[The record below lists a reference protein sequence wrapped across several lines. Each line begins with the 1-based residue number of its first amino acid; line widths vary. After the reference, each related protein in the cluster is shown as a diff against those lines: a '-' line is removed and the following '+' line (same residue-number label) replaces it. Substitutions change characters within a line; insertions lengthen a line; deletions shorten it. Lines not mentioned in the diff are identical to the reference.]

1 MFRAVGILGARRAVV
16 WHGAILGLALGLL
29 GPLSP
34 GAGAQDGAASGVS
47 GPKAAISIN
56 FATPNRVASRGGTE
70 VMFYGTGLDAV
81 TEVRVGGVPATGLRH
96 ETEAPDITL
105 LFITVPPGQAGI
117 PVIVFDVP
125 GEDDAVISGILAYF
139 EGVQLDT
146 IVPNRG
152 PRTGNA
158 VRSLEGE
165 GFFPGEIANVTVG
178 GVSVPFNVVDA
189 GSISITPPPVAESG
203 PVNVKVTHVDGSSGT
218 LVYTYEGLSVLKM
231 LPTTVPTAEA
241 TNVFLLGTGFDDGA
255 SVLVDG
261 VPPANINVSPYGDW
275 FSFEV
280 GPHALGT
287 VDVTVTNSTNESVML
302 SDALR
307 FSDAAGPRITYV
319 SPPDVE
325 QYGQPKEFQVSGE
338 GFSTV
343 GTTRVLF
350 GTEEATNVRVEEDTV
365 GYAQEGIFV
374 YFTVTPRQ
382 FGGHVDVTVINPD
395 GSRNTAIGAVELA
408 KPDDQAP
415 PSLVLNGDNP
425 ILTPQGET
433 YTDPGAQATDAIDG
447 DVSSLIEVSGAVNT
461 AIPDRYDLNYDATDT
476 QLNRAARVSRSVY
489 VEPLSLVTVPVP
501 DDLPPGGLV
510 TGRPGISVAIGDG
523 DFQDGSTLTFDRPSV
538 VPPLDTPDDPNFQI
552 LPTTVFEIGGLDGLS
567 NAGVIRVTIDYPDG
581 DQDGFVDG
589 TMLAE
594 LNIIVLALNDDGDTI
609 TIVPDIDPV
618 ANTASFDADASIL
631 ALGGDKALGGVIFVL
646 GGVQAQ
652 IPVASVAGLAVL
664 LIAMV
669 VGLWVMR
676 DRSQTV

>member
-29 GPLSP
+29 GPLCLC
-34 GAGAQDGAASGVS
+34 AGAQEGAGGVAV
-47 GPKAAISIN
+47 PKADISIN
-56 FATPNRVASRGGTE
+56 FASPNWVATRGGTE

-105 LFITVPPGQAGI
+105 LFITVPPGQAGVPYVEFI
-117 PVIVFDVP
+117 VP
-125 GEDDAVISGILAYF
+125 GQNDSVHHGILGYF
-139 EGVQLDT
+139 SGVKLDS
-146 IVPNRG
+146 ILPRRG
-152 PRTGNA
+152 PRTGNV
-158 VRSLEGE
+158 VRTIQGE
-165 GFFPGEIANVTVG
+165 GFFPAEIASVTVG
-178 GVSVPFNVVDA
+178 GVSIPFTVDDA
-189 GSISITPPPVAESG
+189 TSISITPPPVAESG
-203 PVNVKVTHVDGSSGT
+203 PVNVKVTHIDGSSGMV
-218 LVYTYEGLSVLKM
+218 VYSYVDLSLNKLM
-231 LPTTVPTAEA
+231 PTTFPTDETSTASLFGSGIDA
-241 TNVFLLGTGFDDGA
+241 GA
-255 SVLVDG
+255 SVLVGGTPPEGVFFSPNGDG
-261 VPPANINVSPYGDW
+261 V
-275 FSFEV
+275 SFEV
-280 GPHALGT
+280 GPHAAG
-287 VDVTVTNSTNESVML
+287 VFDVTVTNGSGESVTL
-302 SDALR
+302 HDALR
-307 FSDAAGPRITYV
+307 ISDAVGPRITQISPHYV
-319 SPPDVE
+319 Q
-325 QYGQPKEFQVSGE
+325 QYGQPKEFKLSGE

-395 GSRNTAIGAVELA
+395 GTRNTAIGAVELR
-408 KPDDQAP
+408 KPEDTVP

-433 YTDPGAQATDAIDG
+433 YTDPGARATDAIDG

-461 AIPDRYDLNYDATDT
+461 AIPDRYDLIYDATDT
-476 QLNRAARVSRSVY
+476 QLNEAASVTRSVY
-489 VEPLSLVTVPVP
+489 VEPLALVTVPVP